1 MKIIFSLMLGTII
14 LFVAALGYVLAT
26 FDEEDYRGALTGSVA
41 RFTDYQLIIDG
52 SFKANLSLTPSVT
65 ITSVKLMSDDSTDV
79 FAFDHLTFQLSL
91 RPLLNGILQVNRLV
105 ADGGKIH
112 VETKDE
118 PDDDSHFEQEDIELF
133 QNLVLQSVTLKN
145 IDIVVKNGVDGELI
159 KARLDDV
166 TISDVTNHRPLSIK
180 GKGTFSGTDISVKA
194 QFGSLDV
201 LTTQEVAYP
210 VDLEVHSKPVNFS
223 LSGTVD
229 DPGRWQGLDL
239 QVKADVASMSWLL
252 ELLKVEMPDLG
263 RLQAEAR
270 VRGGFDTFSFEDLT
284 LSLVRKKQLDLQVSG
299 SVEDVMSLGGVKV
312 KLAGSISDEALL
324 KWLLP
329 VDLYAITDLTFDGD
343 LSSGSKGWLISGLT
357 AHGKNSKGLK
367 VDMSGRGLLDDFSAD
382 QPFGE
387 LDLLI
392 HIDSPDT
399 ASVQGYLIDDLPE
412 LGGAVGTVRLT
423 APSHKDL
430 AVEDIDVRLGRE
442 GELLVIGTGRIDKIP
457 LDPKTR
463 TTGIKLQL
471 EATAVRTER
480 MSYLFDYPLPEVG
493 PVSLQILFLGSTLQS
508 RVSGLQ
514 LKAGTEGEFFLKAE
528 GGLEFGDFSLD
539 DNLKHIDLTVDF
551 SAVHTERLSSFFD
564 YPLPEVGP
572 VSLQARFVGSTLQ
585 SRVSG
590 LQLKVGTEGE
600 FFFKA
605 EGGLEF
611 GDFSLDDNLKDIDLT
626 VDVSSSPEALALLL
640 DRDVKGIG
648 SLRGAGKLTRDGNSG
663 VFDGQV
669 TVGKTE
675 IAAHI
680 TGAFGGERPR
690 LQGTMTV
697 PFLSLADFG
706 LTPRHEEAE
715 KSGGDKK
722 KRAEISKKSKNPS
735 VLFSRESF
743 SLDFLHEMDL
753 SLAVKLHEIEE
764 TKTVLDSLK
773 IDLELQGGK
782 LKCDPAFFVFQGGSV
797 KADFLLDVSV
807 SPPQMALVMSAD
819 DVDLTKTLAYLA
831 TTTPLE
837 GNLNIYMDVHSSG
850 VSPHELAA
858 NLNGDI
864 NMILENGRVPRH
876 VLDLLAMDLLGWS
889 VSRSIRREKYATIS
903 CGIVSL
909 QVDSGLVQSNA
920 LLMDSPRLSLNGQG
934 TVDLGAETI
943 DLKLYPK
950 KKKKFWA
957 SVTPVHIKG
966 PLADPSVRAIPS
978 KSAGIVAGGA
988 ILAPFIFLPAAGLN
1002 YLWETMSK
1010 DKDKDGKSPCMQKAQ
1025 EVLKQGNDAPTP

>member
-1 MKIIFSLMLGTII
+1 MMKYWLKIIFSFMLGTAV
-14 LFVAALGYVLAT
+14 LFVAALGYVLTT
-26 FDEEDYRGALTGSVA
+26 FDEEDYRRALSGAVA

-52 SFKANLSLTPSVT
+52 SLKGNLSLAPSVT
-65 ITSVKLMSDDSTDV
+65 VTSVKLMSDDSTDV
-79 FAFDHLTFQLSL
+79 FSFDHLTFQLSL

-118 PDDDSHFEQEDIELF
+118 PDDDFHLEQEDLELF
-133 QNLVLQSVTLKN
+133 QHLVLQSVTLRN
-145 IDIVVKNGVDGELI
+145 IDIAVKNGVDGELI

-166 TISDVTNHRPLSIK
+166 TISDVTNHRPLAIK

-194 QFGSLDV
+194 KFGSLDV
-201 LTTQEVAYP
+201 LTTQDVPYP
-210 VDLEVHSKPVNFS
+210 VDLEVHSKPVQFS

-229 DPGRWQGLDL
+229 DPRRWQGLDL
-239 QVKADVASMSWLL
+239 QVKADVTSMSWLL
-252 ELLKVEMPDLG
+252 ELLNVEMPDLG

-270 VRGGFDTFSFEDLT
+270 VRGELDTFSFEDLT
-284 LSLVRKKQLDLQVSG
+284 LHLGRKKQLDLQVSG

-312 KLAGSISDEALL
+312 KVAGSISDEALL

-329 VDLYAITDLTFDGD
+329 IDLYAITDLTFASD
-343 LSSGSKGWLISGLT
+343 LSSGGNGWLISGLK

-387 LDLLI
+387 LDVLI
-392 HIDSPDT
+392 RIDSPDT

-463 TTGIKLQL
+463 NTGIDLQI

-493 PVSLQILFLGSTLQS
+493 PVTLQIRFLGSTLQS

-528 GGLEFGDFSLD
+528 GGF
-539 DNLKHIDLTVDF
+539 T
-551 SAVHTERLSSFFD
+551 
-564 YPLPEVGP
+564 
-572 VSLQARFVGSTLQ
+572 
-585 SRVSG
+585 
-590 LQLKVGTEGE
+590 
-600 FFFKA
+600 
-605 EGGLEF
+605 F

-626 VDVSSSPEALALLL
+626 VDFSSSPEALASLL

-648 SLRGAGKLTRDGNSG
+648 PLKGAGKLTRDGKSG

-669 TVGKTE
+669 TVGQSE
-675 IAAHI
+675 IKAHL
-680 TGAFGGERPR
+680 TGDFGGERPR

-697 PFLSLADFG
+697 PVLYLADFG
-706 LTPRHEEAE
+706 FTPR
-715 KSGGDKK
+715 GGDTKNGGTGDRK
-722 KRAEISKKSKNPS
+722 KRAEMSKKSKMPS
-735 VLFSRESF
+735 VLFSRELF
-743 SLDFLHEMDL
+743 PLDFLHEMDL
-753 SLAVKLHEIEE
+753 SLAVNLQEIEE
-764 TKTVLDSLK
+764 TKTVLDSIKLG
-773 IDLELQGGK
+773 IELQDGK
-782 LKCDPAFFVFQGGSV
+782 LKLHPASFVFEGGYV

-807 SPPQMALVMSAD
+807 SPPQMALNMTAD
-819 DVDLTKTLAYLA
+819 DFDLAKLLTYTSS
-831 TTTPLE
+831 TVPLQ
-837 GNLNIYMDVHSSG
+837 GNLNIYMDVRSSG
-850 VSPHELAA
+850 ASPHELAA
-858 NLNGDI
+858 NLNGNI

-876 VLDLLAMDLLGWS
+876 FLDLLAMDLLGWS
-889 VSRSIRREKYATIS
+889 VSRSIRREQSAIIT
-903 CGIVSL
+903 CAIVSL
-909 QVDSGLVQSNA
+909 QVDSGLVQSKA
-920 LLMDSPRLSLNGQG
+920 LLMDSPRLDLNGEG

-957 SVTPVHIKG
+957 SVTPVNIKG
-966 PLADPSVRAIPS
+966 SLADPSVRAIPAR
-978 KSAGIVAGGA
+978 SAGIAAGGA
-988 ILAPFIFLPAAGLN
+988 ILAPYVFLPAAGLN

-1010 DKDKDGKSPCMQKAQ
+1010 DKDKGGESPCLQKAK
-1025 EVLKQGNDAPTP
+1025 EVLQQGKDIPTP

>member
-1 MKIIFSLMLGTII
+1 MIKYWLKIVFSLMLGT
-14 LFVAALGYVLAT
+14 LVLVVAALGYVLAT
-26 FDEEDYRGALTGSVA
+26 FDDEDYRQALTEAVA

-65 ITSVKLMSDDSTDV
+65 ITSVKLMSDDSTDI
-79 FAFDHLTFQLSL
+79 FAFEHLKFQLSL
-91 RPLLNGILQVNRLV
+91 RPLLNGILQVNHLA

-118 PDDDSHFEQEDIELF
+118 PGEDDTFDLDQEDFELF
-133 QNLVLQSVTLKN
+133 QNLVLQSVSLRN
-145 IDIVVKNGVDGELI
+145 IDIAVKNGVDGELFE
-159 KARLDDV
+159 ARLDDV

-180 GKGTFSGTDISVKA
+180 GKGAFSGTDISVKA

-201 LTTQEVAYP
+201 LTTQDVPYP
-210 VDLEVHSKPVNFS
+210 VDLEVHSKPVQFS

-229 DPGRWQGLDL
+229 DPRRWQGLDV
-239 QVKADVASMSWLL
+239 QVKADVTSMSWLL
-252 ELLKVEMPDLG
+252 EMLNVEMPDLG
-263 RLQAEAR
+263 RLKAETR
-270 VRGGFDTFSFEDLT
+270 VRGELDTFSFEDLT
-284 LSLVRKKQLDLQVSG
+284 LHLGRKKQLDLQVSG

-329 VDLYAITDLTFDGD
+329 VDLYAITDLTFDSD
-343 LSSGSKGWLISGLT
+343 LSSGKKGWLISGLK

-387 LDLLI
+387 LDVLI

-442 GELLVIGTGRIDKIP
+442 GELLVTGTGRIDKIP

-463 TTGIKLQL
+463 NTGIKLQL

-480 MSYLFDYPLPEVG
+480 MSYLCDCPLPEVG

-528 GGLEFGDFSLD
+528 GGM
-539 DNLKHIDLTVDF
+539 
-551 SAVHTERLSSFFD
+551 
-564 YPLPEVGP
+564 
-572 VSLQARFVGSTLQ
+572 
-585 SRVSG
+585 
-590 LQLKVGTEGE
+590 
-600 FFFKA
+600 
-605 EGGLEF
+605 EF

-626 VDVSSSPEALALLL
+626 VDFSSSPEALASLL

-648 SLRGAGKLTRDGNSG
+648 PLKGAGKLTRDGASG
-663 VFDGQV
+663 VFDGKV
-669 TVGKTE
+669 SVGKTE
-675 IAAHI
+675 IAAHV

-690 LQGTMTV
+690 LQGTMTI

-706 LTPRHEEAE
+706 FTPREDEAE

-722 KRAEISKKSKNPS
+722 KRAEVSKKSKKPS

-743 SLDFLHEMDL
+743 PLDFLHEMDL
-753 SLAVKLHEIEE
+753 SLAVSLHEIEE
-764 TKTVLDSLK
+764 TKTVLDS
-773 IDLELQGGK
+773 IEIGLELQDGK
-782 LKCDPAFFVFQGGSV
+782 LKLDPAFFVFEGGSV
-797 KADFLLDVSV
+797 EADFLLDVSAF
-807 SPPQMALVMSAD
+807 PPQMSLVMSAD
-819 DVDLTKTLAYLA
+819 DVNLTKMLDYLS

-837 GNLNIYMDVHSSG
+837 GNLNIYMNVHSSG
-850 VSPHELAA
+850 VSSHELAA

-876 VLDLLAMDLLGWS
+876 VLDLLAMDLLGWT
-889 VSRSIRREKYATIS
+889 VSRSIRREKYATIN

-909 QVDSGLVQSNA
+909 QVDNGLVQSNA
-920 LLMDSPRLSLNGQG
+920 LLMDSPRLGLNGNG

-943 DLKLYPK
+943 DLRLYPK
-950 KKKKFWA
+950 KKKKFW
-957 SVTPVHIKG
+957 STVTPVHIKG
-966 PLADPSVRAIPS
+966 PLADPSVRAIPAR
-978 KSAGIVAGGA
+978 SAGIVAGGA
-988 ILAPFIFLPAAGLN
+988 ILAPYIFLPAAGLN

-1010 DKDKDGKSPCMQKAQ
+1010 DKDKSGKSPCLQKAK
-1025 EVLKQGNDAPTP
+1025 EVLQQSKDTPTP